1 MPFNTKQCENK
12 NNSLQ
17 LKIGTRIECEGESK
31 IENNTK
37 IFCFKCSSKAS
48 LMIFKFFP
56 PLKKIYN
63 FLKENQQGHSKI
75 ERKAD

>member
-48 LMIFKFFP
+48 LMIFEFFP
-56 PLKKIYN
+56 PPKKSIT
-63 FLKENQQGHSKI
+63 FKKKSSRDTDK
-75 ERKAD
+75 

>member
-17 LKIGTRIECEGESK
+17 LQIGSKIECEGESK

-56 PLKKIYN
+56 PPKKSIT
-63 FLKENQQGHSKI
+63 F
-75 ERKAD
+75 